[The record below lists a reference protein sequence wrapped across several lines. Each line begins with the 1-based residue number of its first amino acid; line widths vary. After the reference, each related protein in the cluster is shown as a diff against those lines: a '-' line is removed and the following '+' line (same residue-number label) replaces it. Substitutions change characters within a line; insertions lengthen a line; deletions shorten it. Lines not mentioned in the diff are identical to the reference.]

1 MQCDTAT
8 GLTAKKR
15 LVRAFFW
22 FVATRRSRNRSG
34 NDDFGRNKGLTAH
47 NYNKKSPSR
56 YPELA
61 SVLFSPHFY
70 ARAAT
75 PALTRAAASASCY
88 SSRTLEKQRRP
99 HPCAHRC
106 IHCSKYCSR
115 A

>member
-1 MQCDTAT
+1 MCTAT

-56 YPELA
+56 
-61 SVLFSPHFY
+61 
-70 ARAAT
+70 
-75 PALTRAAASASCY
+75 
-88 SSRTLEKQRRP
+88 
-99 HPCAHRC
+99 
-106 IHCSKYCSR
+106 
-115 A
+115 